1 MTDGEY
7 YGRLALDKT
16 AELERRL
23 ENVSDESRSSD
34 VRYGV
39 KSVAETLESSPIDN
53 TIVRKI
59 RWRVVAKTGAEIKIS
74 FKTPQ
79 KGAVRITV
87 TLNGDEKLNAPIT
100 SGEAILHVGG
110 ILPVGINAAV
120 VTATSDAAFTA
131 ELETTFYGYFENFGK
146 ESRLSYAGEGC
157 VSLLSDGTFGVYDV
171 ATLSPA
177 FRFYGVKTA
186 SAVKLDDGSFCLA
199 TVTDRGGAEIR
210 FVTKSGEEIRK
221 FTLGKGYVA
230 FAARKNGGG
239 AIVYAAKNARLKEI
253 SVTSGGVAEVP
264 AQIRC
269 IGLSYAEYGDVKLL
283 GVRNPYGYEYV
294 YEVE

>member
-1 MTDGEY
+1 M
-7 YGRLALDKT
+7 
-16 AELERRL
+16 
-23 ENVSDESRSSD
+23 
-34 VRYGV
+34 
-39 KSVAETLESSPIDN
+39 
-53 TIVRKI
+53 
-59 RWRVVAKTGAEIKIS
+59 
-74 FKTPQ
+74 
-79 KGAVRITV
+79 
-87 TLNGDEKLNAPIT
+87 
-100 SGEAILHVGG
+100 
-110 ILPVGINAAV
+110 
-120 VTATSDAAFTA
+120 
-131 ELETTFYGYFENFGK
+131 
-146 ESRLSYAGEGC
+146 
-157 VSLLSDGTFGVYDV
+157 SLLSDGTFGVYDV

-253 SVTSGGVAEVP
+253 SVTSDGVAEVP